1 MRDRKRIGAKYF
13 LGLGLK
19 IRVAREIL
27 ALQILVLFNQVLGM
41 GTLVL

>member
-1 MRDRKRIGAKYF
+1 
-13 LGLGLK
+13 LGLK